1 MGHKDQRDDLK
12 EKGTNRAAQHVI
24 DLAAK
29 ERERVALSHEVE
41 RWRTFV
47 KVLEVER
54 DDVKYVVEDLI
65 QKVQIMMFSDCSVE
79 TKRRKYNIQTNS
91 LGTFLHPVT
100 QAAGILG
107 VRCFGRCHN

>member
-1 MGHKDQRDDLK
+1 MS
-12 EKGTNRAAQHVI
+12 TAHV
-24 DLAAK
+24 L
-29 ERERVALSHEVE
+29 VHFL
-41 RWRTFV
+41 
-47 KVLEVER
+47 
-54 DDVKYVVEDLI
+54 
-65 QKVQIMMFSDCSVE
+65 VQIMMFSDCSMLSCSRMDLTKHVRLFIHYIFAGVE